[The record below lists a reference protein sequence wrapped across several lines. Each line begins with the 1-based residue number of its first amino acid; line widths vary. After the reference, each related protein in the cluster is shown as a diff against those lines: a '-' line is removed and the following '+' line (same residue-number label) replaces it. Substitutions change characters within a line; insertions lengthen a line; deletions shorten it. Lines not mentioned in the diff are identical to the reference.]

1 MARGELTPQEIRTRK
16 TISKNINQLLKETQ
30 KKQIDL
36 HRFTNIPKST
46 ITGYVKGTTTPN
58 MGNIQK
64 IADFF
69 GVKKSFIDPRFS
81 GETQNIDELFQI
93 VTHKFELLDKKRQ
106 QYVCTVIEEQL
117 YEQQNEKVIHGNFN
131 GKDIDVAGKVAAGLG
146 TQNFDKTQPL
156 FTIRMNKE
164 DIPSDYDLAL
174 QVTGN
179 SMEPTFED
187 GEIIFVKEQNEFQNG
202 MIAAVEINEEAFIK
216 KIYKEESRIRLV
228 SLNRDTDENGDRLYP
243 DFYADEKDE
252 LYLIGRVVL

>member
-1 MARGELTPQEIRTRK
+1 MGDRIKRLRIEMGLTQEELGKRVGLKRAAINKYEKGNVENMKRSIVEKMSSLFSVSPSYLMALDESNSEK
-16 TISKNINQLLKETQ
+16 NTI
-30 KKQIDL
+30 
-36 HRFTNIPKST
+36 F
-46 ITGYVKGTTTPN
+46 
-58 MGNIQK
+58 
-64 IADFF
+64 
-69 GVKKSFIDPRFS
+69 
-81 GETQNIDELFQI
+81 
-93 VTHKFELLDKKRQ
+93 
-106 QYVCTVIEEQL
+106 QL
-117 YEQQNEKVIHGNFN
+117 YNKLEKTRQERVYRYTEQQLHEQENEKVSQANFN
-131 GKDIDVAGKVAAGLG
+131 GNDNDIDVAGKVAAGLG

-174 QVTGN
+174 QVTGD

-187 GEIIFVKEQNEFQNG
+187 GEIIFVKEQDEFQNG

-228 SLNRDTDENGDRLYP
+228 SLNRDTDKNGNRLYP